1 MVTQENIFALKIFKA
16 NAMALVQHVF
26 NTAQLKINIQRA
38 IYKRSYSIIGIC
50 MDMNVVKRLR
60 SFWTNSRHI
69 INISYRPKNDE
80 FKKTAKVIIIGILI
94 VGVLGL
100 ILGII
105 ISLAIAGNLSLI

>member
-1 MVTQENIFALKIFKA
+1 
-16 NAMALVQHVF
+16 
-26 NTAQLKINIQRA
+26 
-38 IYKRSYSIIGIC
+38 
-50 MDMNVVKRLR
+50 MDMNVVRRLR
-60 SFWTNSRHI
+60 SFWVNSRHI

-100 ILGII
+100 VLGVI